1 MTDTG
6 PSDAAPR
13 RWPRWKGI
21 LFVVSLA
28 LNLLVVGVVATAAL
42 RHRFAPPLGFA
53 QATVVTFA
61 RTLPQPRQRELW
73 DQTRTERLAL
83 RPYRAQLRRARAEV
97 RGALVAEPFDVTRYK
112 SAHERLLDAEIGARK
127 VAHVLFEAMALRM
140 TPDERRAFARW
151 QPLVE
156 RPWRRH
162 GAGEKGSDA
171 DGEPAASTEKPAAPA
186 APEGAQ
192 EKQ

>member
-28 LNLLVVGVVATAAL
+28 LNLLVVGVVATAAI
-42 RHRFAPPLGFA
+42 RHRLAPPPGYS

-61 RTLPQPRQRELW
+61 RTLPEPRRRELW
-73 DQTRTERLAL
+73 NATRAERLAL
-83 RPYRAQLRRARAEV
+83 RPYRAALRQARAEV
-97 RGALVAEPFDVTRYK
+97 RSALVAEPFDVTRFK
-112 SAHERLLDAEIGARK
+112 AAHERLLDAELGARK
-127 VAHVLFEAMALRM
+127 VAHLLFESVALRM

-151 QPLVE
+151 QPLAE
-156 RPWRRH
+156 RPWRRQ
-162 GAGEKGSDA
+162 GFRERDADA
-171 DGEPAASTEKPAAPA
+171 DGDLPAATEGPAAPVT
-186 APEGAQ
+186 PGGAQ
-192 EKQ
+192 EKK